1 MCLACS
7 PRVVLVLLHTPHLSS
22 SLAPCSRP
30 WRRCAPNPN
39 LGTDCDRGNDAVL
52 ALSSLLKSAQAH
64 QLIVHLQPLTHST
77 SHTQLQ
83 DSAVLHSACN
93 RHPNLNLNL
102 IPISISSDAHHT
114 SSDKRPQCLLTLI
127 TLAYH
132 IYVISHA
139 LAHSSRAPC
148 AARAPRPRNISNFR
162 EIWLLS
168 RSGPLA
174 GHGARVRGYGR
185 TR

>member
-1 MCLACS
+1 M
-7 PRVVLVLLHTPHLSS
+7 
-22 SLAPCSRP
+22 
-30 WRRCAPNPN
+30 
-39 LGTDCDRGNDAVL
+39 GTDRDRGNDAVL

-132 IYVISHA
+132 IYIISHA
-139 LAHSSRAPC
+139 LAHSSTAPC

-162 EIWLLS
+162 EIWFTFAL
-168 RSGPLA
+168 RATGGPRC
-174 GHGARVRGYGR
+174 ARPRLRADPLRVGDGSTHLTHILGQPLGLYSSI
-185 TR
+185 

>member
-1 MCLACS
+1 MLSCCASAPAHS
-7 PRVVLVLLHTPHLSS
+7 PSIFL
-22 SLAPCSRP
+22 SRP
-30 WRRCAPNPN
+30 MPAALAAVRPKSIFGHRPRPRQRCCVGTFIVAQIRASSPAHTTPSTPNPQHQPHTVA
-39 LGTDCDRGNDAVL
+39 G
-52 ALSSLLKSAQAH
+52 LSRA
-64 QLIVHLQPLTHST
+64 
-77 SHTQLQ
+77 
-83 DSAVLHSACN
+83 LHSACN

-132 IYVISHA
+132 IYIISHA

-168 RSGPLA
+168 RSGPPA

>member
-1 MCLACS
+1 M
-7 PRVVLVLLHTPHLSS
+7 LSS
-22 SLAPCSRP
+22 GCASAPAHSPSIFLSRP
-30 WRRCAPNPN
+30 MPAALAAVRPKSEFGHRPTAATMLCWHFHRCSNP
-39 LGTDCDRGNDAVL
+39 
-52 ALSSLLKSAQAH
+52 QAH
-64 QLIVHLQPLTHST
+64 QLILHLQPLTHST
-77 SHTQLQ
+77 RHIQLQ

-127 TLAYH
+127 TLAFH
-132 IYVISHA
+132 IYIISHA
-139 LAHSSRAPC
+139 LAHSSTAPC

-168 RSGPLA
+168 RSGPPA